1 MDAGIGTGTNINAG
15 LTEAQRLLQSARAGA
30 KKVVILLSD
39 GEANMYYESNSGR
52 TIYNYYSNPNV
63 GRMIDTPYWFT
74 SGLERGML
82 NISSLIAP
90 KIDGFYSIKFRY
102 IGSNDS
108 ITSLKGYISGYNSGI
123 PNEIF
128 SANNENDLQQKF
140 KEITDKIL
148 PLGVH
153 HVTISDVL
161 SKYVLKFTVTSSQ
174 EAFDAI
180 AGDKTLTSDDAEE
193 ADATK
198 LYSNKGAKVAYS
210 YGIGTSRTKIKD
222 YSEKPTFK
230 PSDPLTVPV
239 EIEWKGVDG
248 KSNPSAN
255 RPPSVELNLNQKK
268 DGSIKDSYRKV
279 TSPVQ
284 TNSFTENTSFAK
296 VAKGYDYELKAPD
309 APGYTVEVQKTG
321 TKEKPSFKVIY
332 RQLPSLTVKKI
343 LEGEQSPNKSF
354 TINVTLSDKDGKPI
368 NGKFGN
374 TTVTNGKAQISLKN
388 SQETALSYLPR
399 DTHYKVEEVENSRT
413 GYHVTYEKQEGTLSE
428 DVQTIVTNHRLPT
441 LSVTKKVT
449 GAFANLLQSFK
460 ITINVKDAQNKPLN
474 GSYSAIVNNQK
485 TTLQFTN
492 GKATV
497 DLKKD
502 KTIKI
507 LDLPL
512 NARYSIE
519 EEASS
524 SRGYQVSY
532 DKKEG
537 TLDAN
542 KSATVT
548 NNKNSVPE
556 TGIDFLSSTLVLGVV
571 LPLGGIFFIILLGH
585 LVVNRRK

>member
-1 MDAGIGTGTNINAG
+1 
-15 LTEAQRLLQSARAGA
+15 
-30 KKVVILLSD
+30 
-39 GEANMYYESNSGR
+39 
-52 TIYNYYSNPNV
+52 
-63 GRMIDTPYWFT
+63 MIDTPYWFT

-161 SKYVLKFTVTSSQ
+161 SKYVQLLPGDASHLRVVKIKDGNEQELNDNQVTIETKKNEQGLVEVTAKFNPSYTLEDDAKYVLKFTVTSSQ

-413 GYHVTYEKQEGTLSE
+413 GYHVTYEKQEE

>member
-1 MDAGIGTGTNINAG
+1 MNVQYDF
-15 LTEAQRLLQSARAGA
+15 
-30 KKVVILLSD
+30 KKIQ
-39 GEANMYYESNSGR
+39 Y
-52 TIYNYYSNPNV
+52 
-63 GRMIDTPYWFT
+63 FT
-74 SGLERGML
+74 SSLVIFLAILFLCAPINSLRADSTTEPQTTL
-82 NISSLIAP
+82 HKTITPISGQEDQYELSL
-90 KIDGFYSIKFRY
+90 D
-102 IGSNDS
+102 
-108 ITSLKGYISGYNSGI
+108 ITSK
-123 PNEIF
+123 
-128 SANNENDLQQKF
+128 
-140 KEITDKIL
+140 
-148 PLGVH
+148 LG
-153 HVTISDVL
+153 TETQTETQSEP
-161 SKYVLKFTVTSSQ
+161 F
-174 EAFDAI
+174 
-180 AGDKTLTSDDAEE
+180 
-193 ADATK
+193 
-198 LYSNKGAKVAYS
+198 
-210 YGIGTSRTKIKD
+210 GIGTSRTKIKD

>member
-1 MDAGIGTGTNINAG
+1 M
-15 LTEAQRLLQSARAGA
+15 
-30 KKVVILLSD
+30 
-39 GEANMYYESNSGR
+39 SG
-52 TIYNYYSNPNV
+52 
-63 GRMIDTPYWFT
+63 
-74 SGLERGML
+74 
-82 NISSLIAP
+82 
-90 KIDGFYSIKFRY
+90 
-102 IGSNDS
+102 
-108 ITSLKGYISGYNSGI
+108 
-123 PNEIF
+123 
-128 SANNENDLQQKF
+128 
-140 KEITDKIL
+140 
-148 PLGVH
+148 
-153 HVTISDVL
+153 
-161 SKYVLKFTVTSSQ
+161 
-174 EAFDAI
+174 
-180 AGDKTLTSDDAEE
+180 
-193 ADATK
+193 
-198 LYSNKGAKVAYS
+198 
-210 YGIGTSRTKIKD
+210 
-222 YSEKPTFK
+222 
-230 PSDPLTVPV
+230 
-239 EIEWKGVDG
+239 
-248 KSNPSAN
+248 
-255 RPPSVELNLNQKK
+255 
-268 DGSIKDSYRKV
+268 
-279 TSPVQ
+279 
-284 TNSFTENTSFAK
+284 
-296 VAKGYDYELKAPD
+296 
-309 APGYTVEVQKTG
+309 
-321 TKEKPSFKVIY
+321 
-332 RQLPSLTVKKI
+332 
-343 LEGEQSPNKSF
+343 
-354 TINVTLSDKDGKPI
+354 
-368 NGKFGN
+368 
-374 TTVTNGKAQISLKN
+374 
-388 SQETALSYLPR
+388 QETALSYLPR